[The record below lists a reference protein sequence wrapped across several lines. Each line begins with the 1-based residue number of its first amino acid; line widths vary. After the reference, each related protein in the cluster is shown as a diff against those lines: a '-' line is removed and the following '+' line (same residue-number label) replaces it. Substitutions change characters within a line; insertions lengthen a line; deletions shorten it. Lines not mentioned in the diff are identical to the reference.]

1 MQNFF
6 TFSRV
11 DRHEITFRVEQ
22 NPEKKTATDVA
33 RAINDSRFKNNL
45 SRRYGVVVVRA
56 GVGDKVNHFPY
67 NNKCLF
73 FLLISNCFVKCITAS
88 VFPLHLLWKL
98 W

>member
-11 DRHEITFRVEQ
+11 DRHEISFRVEQ

-45 SRRYGVVVVRA
+45 QRRYGVVLVRA
-56 GVGDKVNHFPY
+56 GVGDKVR
-67 NNKCLF
+67 KSRLF
-73 FLLISNCFVKCITAS
+73 ERE
-88 VFPLHLLWKL
+88 HLLNCIVIFRLKNR
-98 W
+98 